1 MIFFQA
7 LDARKLELT
16 KHWSIAHS
24 YSLVLIVTGLDW
36 CVCVCVCAC
45 MRERERE
52 YVCMLLGIKPNQP
65 LKPYL

>member
-36 CVCVCVCAC
+36 CVCVCAC
-45 MRERERE
+45 
-52 YVCMLLGIKPNQP
+52 VHA
-65 LKPYL
+65 